1 MNGQFKNFNCLFFIC
16 KRRHDIKAIMYNFP
30 FSEEGKSECFC
41 LFGDYEFLG
50 IIYGITG
57 ANGKINNFF

>member
-16 KRRHDIKAIMYNFP
+16 KRRHDIKAIMYNFL

-41 LFGDYEFLG
+41 LEIMSFL
-50 IIYGITG
+50 
-57 ANGKINNFF
+57 ASFMESLVLMVK